1 MTLDEG
7 DLFVVVRGRQ
17 FINAVGAGF
26 GSMPLQTYDRSYDG
40 YIFKAIKIVLDIA
53 VVEVVY
59 ARKSLS
65 LYAADETGTRQL
77 MNLRDLEIMTVD
89 AEFVAALTPLEKP
102 KDTAAP
108 AETQTGKPD
117 WLKRLENLGW
127 GDGTDNPAKTQTGKP
142 DWLKRLENLGWGESP
157 IAAAMKLAYKDK
169 VAKANREAEQYQLS
183 LLTKLEEASK
193 LASKLAADNKN
204 SSDDSETSRQ

>member
-127 GDGTDNPAKTQTGKP
+127 G
-142 DWLKRLENLGWGESP
+142 ESP